1 MMQAV
6 PAATMLA
13 FAQRELRAGDAGLR
27 SQNEARLQRA
37 ALNNTVVLS
46 FASASS
52 SLFAHNLR
60 LSLQRLGLPN
70 VCIVAL
76 DDACAGAL
84 TQLQPGACVLRDAT
98 SVPGAANGSA
108 APSESA
114 PLRSDSFDT
123 IQLAKYRWIRQALS
137 LSLNVTFLDA
147 DMAVRRNFFPLLAEE
162 TERSRR
168 PRAAKGQ
175 EAGDGD
181 DGGSSSR
188 YAFVAMPWNVGF
200 FHFFGASAP
209 STIPLLN
216 AFLYRML
223 YVVPKGT
230 WDQDEWLS
238 FHKSYCAEHAIHYR
252 TVSEL
257 YTPGDGF
264 IIASQAPGPLPPLE
278 ESLGYIYHPT
288 VGFGWTQA
296 STRAMKMYMLKEF
309 HSWFAEEAVYEHNPR
324 QFLFVQNVA
333 LQARSYFP
341 QSYEKVELASAIG
354 LAVALNRTLVLPYS
368 RCAPGNS
375 GMGVAELQ
383 CMPFGIKLDEHHGW
397 HSQPGAHISAL
408 QGTQNLAWR
417 SGTGAALPYQKLMEL
432 QQGRFLPHFQM
443 MEAGVL
449 HSPRAMSWKS
459 KEQIDSI
466 RSIQR
471 TQPPSADAA
480 PEAEWRVEAIKL
492 ELLDEN
498 TTEKDLRVSMEDL
511 ATLAGSYWNL
521 ELGAAGVSSR
531 PDCVPERAWE
541 ALQEQTARSN
551 LVHARGVR
559 LWFAGFPRGSAKD
572 SIYREVRPTSPIAAE
587 RALAALVE
595 ERARHVGRRSS
606 TISGSATCTRA
617 AATRSRRGRSRAA
630 LARCG

>member
-1 MMQAV
+1 MAVAVHPGTVGWEWQSCSACPRWAAVRPV
-6 PAATMLA
+6 PACIASCPDAT
-13 FAQRELRAGDAGLR
+13 
-27 SQNEARLQRA
+27 RA
-37 ALNNTVVLS
+37 A
-46 FASASS
+46 
-52 SLFAHNLR
+52 
-60 LSLQRLGLPN
+60 
-70 VCIVAL
+70 
-76 DDACAGAL
+76 
-84 TQLQPGACVLRDAT
+84 
-98 SVPGAANGSA
+98 
-108 APSESA
+108 
-114 PLRSDSFDT
+114 
-123 IQLAKYRWIRQALS
+123 
-137 LSLNVTFLDA
+137 
-147 DMAVRRNFFPLLAEE
+147 
-162 TERSRR
+162 
-168 PRAAKGQ
+168 
-175 EAGDGD
+175 
-181 DGGSSSR
+181 
-188 YAFVAMPWNVGF
+188 
-200 FHFFGASAP
+200 
-209 STIPLLN
+209 
-216 AFLYRML
+216 
-223 YVVPKGT
+223 
-230 WDQDEWLS
+230 
-238 FHKSYCAEHAIHYR
+238 
-252 TVSEL
+252 
-257 YTPGDGF
+257 
-264 IIASQAPGPLPPLE
+264 
-278 ESLGYIYHPT
+278 
-288 VGFGWTQA
+288 
-296 STRAMKMYMLKEF
+296 
-309 HSWFAEEAVYEHNPR
+309 
-324 QFLFVQNVA
+324 
-333 LQARSYFP
+333 
-341 QSYEKVELASAIG
+341 
-354 LAVALNRTLVLPYS
+354 
-368 RCAPGNS
+368 
-375 GMGVAELQ
+375 
-383 CMPFGIKLDEHHGW
+383 
-397 HSQPGAHISAL
+397 GAHISAL

-449 HSPRAMSWKS
+449 RSPRCGAVCGGGALDALPLTVGQQTNTYLCRAMSWKS

-531 PDCVPERAWE
+531 PDCVVRHFAPSWLATCVLLRRVDWGMPHQPERAWE